1 VLHLLPGAL
10 IVVFY
15 VIAAPVVKSLG
26 FPALMAIYL
35 AIVFVLIPF
44 ELGYLFYQARRAELR

>member
-44 ELGYLFYQARRAELR
+44 ELGYLFYQARKN

>member
-1 VLHLLPGAL
+1 VDGRAALLPGAL

-15 VIAAPVVKSLG
+15 VLAAPIVRDLA

-44 ELGYLFYQARRAELR
+44 ELGYLFYQARKN